1 VIDPLFLGFLAQHD
15 DAAWHRAVDRLL
27 NAMHPVDRDATRIW
41 LHFYPMRL
49 QRAIDA
55 AADPPA
61 LEHHLRLEGTWRLD
75 RQRETSHWFLFGHRY
90 WRPVR
95 EAVQA
100 FASRPVAPGSLDL
113 AAQVQ
118 SIARDLGARLQVDPS
133 WLVGIVAVG
142 VRTLQQAG
150 LPDLPEDDDDRSD
163 TGPLIGLPETQPD
176 RIVARRGRGESQGLW
191 GFLRGRRRQ
200 WRVTFDERR
209 PDGGFRLI
217 DTQHLTTAAAEDRRD
232 YRSTESRCTEGPIPV
247 QCRSCSC
254 GSCWVGVLAGA
265 QHLSAVDP
273 RERATISALG
283 YLDSDEPRPIVR
295 LACMA
300 QATGPVTLVIPP
312 WNGQG
317 GVRLDRALRET

>member
-1 VIDPLFLGFLAQHD
+1 MIDPLFLGFLAQHD
-15 DAAWHRAVDRLL
+15 DGAWHRAVDRLQ
-27 NAMHPVDRDATRIW
+27 NAMHPVDRAAARIW

-55 AADPPA
+55 AADPA
-61 LEHHLRLEGTWRLD
+61 GLEHHLRLEGAWRLD

-95 EAVQA
+95 EAVRA

-113 AAQVQ
+113 ASQIQ

-142 VRTLQQAG
+142 VRTLQQVG
-150 LPDLPEDDDDRSD
+150 LPEVPAGGGASD
-163 TGPLIGLPETQPD
+163 TGALIGLAETHPD
-176 RIVARRGRGESQGLW
+176 RIVGRRSRGESQGLW
-191 GFLRGRRRQ
+191 GLLGGRRRQ
-200 WRVTFDERR
+200 WRITFDERR
-209 PDGGFRLI
+209 PDGAFRLI
-217 DTQHLTTAAAEDRRD
+217 DTQHLTTASGEDRRD
-232 YRSTESRCTEGPIPV
+232 YRSAEPRCTEGPIPV

-254 GSCWVGVLAGA
+254 GSCWVGVIAGA
-265 QHLSAVDP
+265 EHLSVVEP
-273 RERATISALG
+273 RERSTISALG
-283 YLDSDEPRPIVR
+283 YIDSDEPRPVVR

-312 WNGQG
+312 WNGQV
-317 GVRLDRALRET
+317 GVRLDRALREA

>member
-27 NAMHPVDRDATRIW
+27 NAMHPVDREATRIW

-150 LPDLPEDDDDRSD
+150 LPDLPEDDDGRSD

-176 RIVARRGRGESQGLW
+176 RIVARRSRGESQGLW

-209 PDGGFRLI
+209 PDGGFPLI

-265 QHLSAVDP
+265 RHLSPVEP

-283 YLDSDEPRPIVR
+283 HLDSDDPQPIVR

-300 QATGPVTLVIPP
+300 QATGPATIVIPP
-312 WNGQG
+312 WNGQV
-317 GVRLDRALRET
+317 GVRLERALRQT